1 MNEMEHPDSA
11 DPDPQAEGIGGDDGW
26 ESVDAADPGF
36 SGNDIE
42 QAYQRALDAMGA
54 VEWPAETESQRD
66 APVATEQSATPAAPA
81 KSAGSP
87 HDADSAEPQV
97 TPEQVAEAVLFVGGS
112 PITAKRLGSLLGGQ
126 NSAETVETLI
136 DDLNHKYVSQNRPYE
151 IRLGEGGYRMVLRGE
166 FEGVRNKVFGAGP
179 REVRL
184 SQDVLEVLALV
195 AYHQPVTQAQI
206 ESTGRK
212 NVGNLLRQLLRREL
226 VAIERVEQ
234 GVEYH
239 TTPRFLSLFGLG
251 GLDELPKA
259 DQLEFR

>member
-1 MNEMEHPDSA
+1 MIEMEHPD
-11 DPDPQAEGIGGDDGW
+11 PDFSDSRETGIAGDDGW
-26 ESVDAADPGF
+26 EAVDSAEPGL

-54 VEWPAETESQRD
+54 VEWPAEGESTGD
-66 APVATEQSATPAAPA
+66 APVTVEPTAAPVASA
-81 KSAGSP
+81 KSAASR
-87 HDADSAEPQV
+87 AEAAERQV
-97 TPEQVAEAVLFVGGS
+97 TPDQVAEAVLFVGGS

-126 NSAETVETLI
+126 NSAETVESLI
-136 DDLNHKYVSQNRPYE
+136 DELNHKYVSQNRPYE

-226 VAIERVEQ
+226 IAIARVEQ
-234 GVEYH
+234 KVEYH